1 MKMISLVVPVYQ
13 NEKSLAETAERASAV
28 FRECQYD
35 YKIVFVNDGST
46 DKSLEVLRQEQLKDP
61 EHIVIINFTK
71 NFGQRMAIMAG
82 LEYAKGDAVGVVSAD
97 LQDPLELLSE
107 MVKAWENGSKTVMAT
122 RMERKDGLI
131 NDIFSNLF
139 HAFIRKF
146 LFTEYP
152 KGGSDYW
159 LLDRVVIDEFNQI
172 KLKNGSCQISFLKL
186 GYPSKMIEYTRQER
200 THGKSQYNFWKR
212 IYNAYGSIL
221 PNSYMPIRL
230 ITGIGLLASI
240 SGFIYAFYI
249 LIVRIIYSPEVA
261 VEGWTTI
268 VIMISIFAGLIL
280 MSLGI
285 IGEYIWRIYDEIKTT
300 PRYVVDTIVDEKDTE
315 F

>member
-13 NEKSLAETAERASAV
+13 NEKSLAETAAKAGVV
-28 FRECQYD
+28 FRQCQYD
-35 YKIVFVNDGST
+35 YQIIFVNDGST
-46 DKSLEVLRQEQLKDP
+46 DRSLEVLHEEQKKDP
-61 EHIVIINFTK
+61 EHIVVMNFTR

-82 LEYAKGDAVGVVSAD
+82 LEYAKGDAVAVVSAD

-107 MVKAWENGSKTVMAT
+107 MITAWENGSKVIMAT
-122 RMERKDGLI
+122 RAERKDGVFSDL
-131 NDIFSNLF
+131 FSNLF
-139 HAFIRKF
+139 HTFIRKF
-146 LFTEYP
+146 LYSEYP

-159 LLDRVVIDEFNQI
+159 LLDRVVIDEYNQI

-186 GYPSKMIEYTRQER
+186 GYSSKMIEYTRKAR
-200 THGKSQYNFWKR
+200 IHGKSQYNFWKKL
-212 IYNAYGSIL
+212 YNAYGGIL

-230 ITGIGLLASI
+230 ITGIGLFAST
-240 SGFIYAFYI
+240 SGFIYAFYV
-249 LIVRIIYSPEVA
+249 LFVRIMYSPKVA

-268 VIMISIFAGLIL
+268 IIMINIFSGLIL

-300 PRYVVDTIVDEKDTE
+300 PRYVVDNIIDEKNKDS
-315 F
+315 

>member
-13 NEKSLAETAERASAV
+13 NENSLIETAKQASKV
-28 FRECQYD
+28 FYQCKYD
-35 YKIVFVNDGST
+35 YQIIFINDGST
-46 DKSLEVLRQEQLKDP
+46 DKSLEILRSMHKKDP
-61 EHIVIINFTK
+61 EHIVIINFTR
-71 NFGQRMAIMAG
+71 NFGQRMAIAAG

-107 MVKAWENGSKTVMAT
+107 MIATWEEGTKIVMAT
-122 RMERKDGLI
+122 RLERQDGFISDLL
-131 NDIFSNLF
+131 SNVF
-139 HAFIRKF
+139 HTFIRKY
-146 LFTEYP
+146 LLSDYP

-159 LLDRVVIDEFNQI
+159 LLDRIVIDEYNQI
-172 KLKNGSCQISFLKL
+172 KLKNGSCQISFLRL
-186 GYPSKMIEYTRQER
+186 GYSSKTIDYIRKER
-200 THGKSQYNFWKR
+200 IHGKSQYNFWKR
-212 IYNAYGSIL
+212 LYNAYGSIL

-230 ITGIGLLASI
+230 ITGIGLIASI
-240 SGFIYAFYI
+240 SGFVYAFYV
-249 LIVRIIYSPEVA
+249 LISRIIYSPDVA

-300 PRYVVDTIVDEKDTE
+300 PRYVVDIIIDDKSKDS
-315 F
+315 